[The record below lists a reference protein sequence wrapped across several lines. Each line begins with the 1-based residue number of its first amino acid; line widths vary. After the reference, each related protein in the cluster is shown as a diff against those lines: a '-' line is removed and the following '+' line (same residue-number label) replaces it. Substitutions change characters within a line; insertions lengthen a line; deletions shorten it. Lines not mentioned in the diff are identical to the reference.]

1 MGIVPKA
8 VFPWTAKL
16 GKFYIFMK
24 GLEQQRVQ
32 HKVDTK
38 VDGGQALQ
46 VIEVTK
52 VRKDKI
58 TIP

>member
-1 MGIVPKA
+1 
-8 VFPWTAKL
+8 
-16 GKFYIFMK
+16 MK

-38 VDGGQALQ
+38 VDGGQALH

-58 TIP
+58 TIPQVPVDLEVDHLTGV